1 MTKPIFILLALLL
14 GLHGIPAAQTIPPLL
29 VVKGEGGIQRI
40 RLRVSSVK
48 VETRIFGSLAETRMT
63 LVFHNPSGRR
73 LAGDLYFPL
82 PPGATI
88 SGYALDVG
96 GVLRD
101 AVVVEKD
108 KGRQVFE
115 KIVRQGLD
123 PGLAEWTKGNTFKTR
138 IFPIPP
144 RGSRTVRIDYVS
156 DLLQARGEQQYRLPL
171 NFKEKIDA
179 FSIRIE
185 VVKSTARPTVRGASP
200 PGFEFT
206 PWRDSFVA
214 EASGKNADLS
224 RPLTVV
230 LPAVKRQPVVVEKR
244 AGEPSYFLI
253 NTSPPPPKL
262 GAARAPRHI
271 TLYWDASAS
280 REKTSHQRAL
290 DLLKA
295 FFGKHRSKEMRV
307 DLVVFRDAPEK
318 ARAFRVSGGNP
329 AALFAAVKALP
340 YDGGT
345 QLGALPP
352 PAPGS
357 EYSLLFS
364 DGLSTFGKE
373 RPEAFA
379 KPVYVFSG
387 ETAANQ
393 PLLRRIA
400 TESGGQFFDL
410 NRTEQ
415 SRILARIGRPV
426 YGFLGA
432 KVISGRVRET
442 YPNTPAP
449 VSGAFTFAGKLMSK
463 RAVVELRFGTGA
475 RVMHRQRFTLSRAD
489 AVEGGLVR
497 LAWAQKKLDTL
508 LAMPKRN
515 RADMIEL
522 GRDYG
527 LVTPGTSL
535 IVLESFGQYVEH
547 RIEPPGSLPEWRDR
561 FLKIVALQRRKE
573 SLKTEAKLAKVIRLW
588 KKQVAWW
595 ETEFDYAPHF
605 RFRKP
610 VKKSRTRPGFF
621 GRLRDMTAQNRRSQ
635 RQAMRPPPPMA
646 APSPSSAIA
655 REDSGG
661 GLRTSASSGRGVAKA
676 RKPGSGPPPRGPVV
690 AVKPWDPKTPYLA
703 ALRKTRPG
711 AKYEVYLEQR
721 KQFGD
726 SPAFYLDSGD
736 HFQKSGL
743 PGLALRIW
751 SNLAEMEL
759 ENPALLRILAHR
771 LGQAGWLELSA
782 LTFEEI
788 LRLRPEEPQS
798 FRDLA
803 LVAGRRENY
812 PRAIGLL
819 NKVVLGVWD
828 RRFPEIELIALM
840 ELNGLIAKARAV
852 GIKTF
857 PVDPR
862 LVKLLDVDLRI
873 ILTWDADL
881 TDMDL
886 WVIEPSGEKAYYSH
900 RKTTIGGRVSR
911 DFTRGYGPEEYL
923 LHKAMK
929 GKYAIR
935 VKYFS
940 SRAPKLS
947 GSVTL
952 QVDIFTNFGRPNA
965 THRSITV
972 RLRRSKE
979 IIDVGAI
986 SF

>member
-14 GLHGIPAAQTIPPLL
+14 GFHGVPAAQTLPPLL
-29 VVKGEGGIQRI
+29 VVQGGGGIEST
-40 RLRVSSVK
+40 RLRVRSVK
-48 VETRIFGSLAETRMT
+48 VEVRIFGSLAETRMT
-63 LVFHNPSGRR
+63 LVFHNPSSRQ

-123 PGLAEWTKGNTFKTR
+123 PGLAEWTQGNTFKTR

-144 RGSRTVRIDYVS
+144 RGSRTVRIGYVS
-156 DLLQARGEQQYRLPL
+156 DLLQAKGEQRYRLPL

-185 VVKSTARPTVRGASP
+185 VVKSPARPKVRGLSL
-200 PGFEFT
+200 PGLNFT

-230 LPAVKRQPVVVEKR
+230 LPDVKRQPVVVEKR

-253 NTSPPPPKL
+253 NASPPRPKL
-262 GAARAPRHI
+262 SAARTPRHI

-280 REKTSHQRAL
+280 REKASHQRAL
-290 DLLKA
+290 GLLKA
-295 FFGKHRSKEMRV
+295 FFRQQRQEKSRGNGAAGMRV
-307 DLVVFRDAPEK
+307 DLVVFRNVPEK
-318 ARAFRVSGGNP
+318 PRTFRVSGKNP
-329 AALFAAVKALP
+329 GRSGLFAAVEALP

-352 PAPGS
+352 PAAGS

-379 KPVYVFSG
+379 RPVYVFSG

-410 NRTEQ
+410 DRTGE
-415 SRILARIGRPV
+415 SEILARIGRPV

-432 KVISGRVRET
+432 KVLSGRVREA
-442 YPNTPAP
+442 YPNTPVP
-449 VSGAFTFAGKLMSK
+449 VSGAFTYAGQLMTR
-463 RAVVELRFGTGA
+463 RAVVELRFGQGG
-475 RVMHRQRFTLSRAD
+475 RVTHRERYTLSRDNAG
-489 AVEGGLVR
+489 EGGLVR
-497 LAWAQKKLDTL
+497 VAWAQKKLDAL
-508 LAMPKRN
+508 LVRPKKN
-515 RADMIEL
+515 RAEMIEL
-522 GRDYG
+522 GRQYG

-535 IVLESFGQYVEH
+535 IVLESFEQYVEH
-547 RIEPPGSLPEWRDR
+547 RIEPPGSLPQWRER
-561 FLKIVALQRRKE
+561 FLKIIARQRRKE
-573 SLKTEAKLAKVIRLW
+573 SNRSEAKLARVVRLW

-595 ETEFDYAPHF
+595 ETEFDYPPDF
-605 RFRKP
+605 RVRRA
-610 VKKSRTRPGFF
+610 VKKSRD
-621 GRLRDMTAQNRRSQ
+621 LR
-635 RQAMRPPPPMA
+635 PPPMA
-646 APSPSSAIA
+646 APSRPSTTAM
-655 REDSGG
+655 EDSGG
-661 GLRTSASSGRGVAKA
+661 AMRTGAAGRSFSPKAKNFAA
-676 RKPGSGPPPRGPVV
+676 RPPSRGPVV
-690 AVKPWDPKTPYLA
+690 SLKPWDPKTPYLA
-703 ALRKTRPG
+703 ALRTTQPG

-721 KQFGD
+721 RQFGQ

-803 LVAGRRENY
+803 LVAGRLKDY

-819 NKVVLGVWD
+819 NRVVLGHWD

-840 ELNGLIAKARAV
+840 ELNALIVKAKAV
-852 GIKTF
+852 GIQGF
-857 PVDPR
+857 SVDPR
-862 LVKLLDVDLRI
+862 LIKLLDVDLRI
-873 ILTWDADL
+873 LLTWDADL

-940 SRAPKLS
+940 SRAPRLS

-952 QVDIFTNFGRPNA
+952 QVDIFTHFGRPNA

-979 IIDVGAI
+979 IIDVGDI

>member
-1 MTKPIFILLALLL
+1 MYKPILIFLALLL
-14 GLHGIPAAQTIPPLL
+14 GLIGVPAAQTIPPLL
-29 VVKGEGGIQRI
+29 VVKGVGGTQST
-40 RLRVSSVK
+40 RLRVSSVT
-48 VETRIFGSLAETRMT
+48 VETRIFGSLAQTRMT
-63 LVFHNPSGRR
+63 LVFYNPSARR

-123 PGLAEWTKGNTFKTR
+123 PGLVEWTKGNTFKTR

-144 RGSRTVRIDYVS
+144 RGSRTVRISYVS
-156 DLLQARGEQQYRLPL
+156 DLLQAKGEQQYRLPL
-171 NFKEKIDA
+171 NFKEKIEA

-185 VVKSTARPTVRGASP
+185 VVKSTARPKVRGPSP

-214 EASGKNADLS
+214 EARGKNADLS

-262 GAARAPRHI
+262 SAARTPRHI

-280 REKTSHQRAL
+280 RENSSHQLAL
-290 DLLKA
+290 GLLKA
-295 FFGKHRSKEMRV
+295 FFRKHQSKGLRV

-318 ARAFRVSGGNP
+318 ARTFRVSGGNP
-329 AALFAAVKALP
+329 GTSRLFAAVKALP

-352 PAPGS
+352 PAAGS

-379 KPVYVFSG
+379 KPVYVFSS

-393 PLLRRIA
+393 PLLRLIA

-415 SRILARIGRPV
+415 SAILARIGPPV
-426 YGFLGA
+426 FGFLGA
-432 KVISGRVRET
+432 KVVSGRVREA
-442 YPNTPAP
+442 YPNTPVP
-449 VSGAFTFAGKLMSK
+449 VSGPFTYAGKLMTRK
-463 RAVVELRFGTGA
+463 AVVELRFGAGG
-475 RVMHRQRFTLSRAD
+475 RVTHRKRYTLSRAD
-489 AVEGGLVR
+489 AGEGGLVR
-497 LAWAQKKLDTL
+497 LAWAQKKLDAL
-508 LAMPKRN
+508 LVMPKRN
-515 RADMIEL
+515 RAEMIEL
-522 GRDYG
+522 GREYG

-535 IVLESFGQYVEH
+535 IVLETFDQYVEH
-547 RIEPPGSLPEWRDR
+547 RIEPPGSLPQWRDR
-561 FLKIVALQRRKE
+561 FLKIIARQRRKE
-573 SLKTEAKLAKVIRLW
+573 SNNTEAKLARVIRLW

-595 ETEFDYAPHF
+595 ETEFDYPPDF
-605 RFRKP
+605 RYRKT
-610 VKKSRTRPGFF
+610 VKKSRSRPSR
-621 GRLRDMTAQNRRSQ
+621 RLGDIAAGNGAPRLQPMR
-635 RQAMRPPPPMA
+635 RPPPS
-646 APSPSSAIA
+646 APPPPSATA
-655 REDSGG
+655 MEADGGG
-661 GLRTSASSGRGVAKA
+661 GLRTGASGRVSAEKAK
-676 RKPGSGPPPRGPVV
+676 KPGSVAPPRGPVV
-690 AVKPWDPKTPYLA
+690 SIKPWDPKTPYLA
-703 ALRKTRPG
+703 ALRKTKPG

-721 KQFGD
+721 KQFGT

-771 LGQAGWLELSA
+771 LGQANWLELSA

-803 LVAGRRENY
+803 LVAGRLKNY
-812 PRAIGLL
+812 PRAIDLL
-819 NKVVLGVWD
+819 NKVVLGNWD

-840 ELNGLIAKARAV
+840 ELNELIAKAKAV
-852 GIKTF
+852 GIKGF

-862 LVKLLDVDLRI
+862 LVKLLDVDVRI
-873 ILTWDADL
+873 
-881 TDMDL
+881 
-886 WVIEPSGEKAYYSH
+886 
-900 RKTTIGGRVSR
+900 
-911 DFTRGYGPEEYL
+911 
-923 LHKAMK
+923 
-929 GKYAIR
+929 
-935 VKYFS
+935 
-940 SRAPKLS
+940 
-947 GSVTL
+947 
-952 QVDIFTNFGRPNA
+952 
-965 THRSITV
+965 
-972 RLRRSKE
+972 
-979 IIDVGAI
+979 
-986 SF
+986 